1 MDAYIPMAKAR
12 GFTLI
17 LVKQEIEEKNE
28 RKQYFYN
35 EQIELQNFYKENA
48 PMQIRKIREK
58 QKEIAEYLKSLG
70 YIEGK

>member
-1 MDAYIPMAKAR
+1 MAKAR